1 MVKRGKVHVCGGTD
15 LQLCYLDRWWTE
27 LVKATI
33 FKNNYNQAIIK
44 HHGKL
49 RCRSPEAV
57 VPLHRSLGAF
67 VPPQSHIRDA
77 LTTENIS
84 ESYAIWKCTR
94 TLLEQRGRSRKLE
107 NRSNR

>member
-1 MVKRGKVHVCGGTD
+1 MFVGGHN
-15 LQLCYLDRWWTE
+15 LQLCYLDRWW
-27 LVKATI
+27 LRRSKATLSKDSYI
-33 FKNNYNQAIIK
+33 SVIIK

-49 RCRSPEAV
+49 VVAPRRTYV

-67 VPPQSHIRDA
+67 PPPQSHIRGA

-84 ESYAIWKCTR
+84 ESYALWKCTR
-94 TLLEQRGRSRKLE
+94 TLLEQRGIIRKLE